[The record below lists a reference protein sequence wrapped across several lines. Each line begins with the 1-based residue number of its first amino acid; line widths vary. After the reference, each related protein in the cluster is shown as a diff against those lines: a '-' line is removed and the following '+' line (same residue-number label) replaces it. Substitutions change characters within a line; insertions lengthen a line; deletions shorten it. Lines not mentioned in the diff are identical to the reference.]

1 MDLTGIENEAEFFPA
16 GTLSEVLATE
26 LADIT
31 AQWSR
36 LERADH
42 PAERIASSGDR
53 VLSLLSQLRNTTDR
67 RTRSDLHQQIGVLV
81 AQLLGYTVKRDAIS
95 SAHNNGGVISVI
107 NQTFDGDGRCQ
118 LWIIDTPV
126 TGAGE
131 EDADPLGIAFADEQ
145 FEGDA
150 ADDLNNM
157 TIEELIAEGVFE
169 QADAPRCLLIAG
181 TSQWVLVDSRKW
193 PARSVL
199 RFNLQEIFSR
209 QDKDTYRVMAC
220 LIAREAR
227 VPHAGAPLSDR
238 LEEEAQR
245 NANAVTSSLKK
256 TVRDAIE
263 ILGQEVLDVTNGKF
277 PSGDRRGVWIDGQ
290 TLSLECLRYM
300 YRMLFLLYAESN
312 PRLGILDIKDPVYAS
327 GYSME
332 SLRELESVKLRSRKD
347 KDDTY
352 LWESLQQTLGFLY
365 SGEPHCLKLPAVKVS
380 LLDPESTPLLNSV
393 KLRNEAVQK
402 IIRLLSL
409 RQSKKSTGR
418 ISYAKLGIGQLGAV
432 YETLISFTGTV
443 CKEDMIEIKGDAK
456 DRAASVAAEDDVDQS
471 DAEIE
476 ADATEDDLEFDDDS
490 ADVDARVDKVDVLAP
505 TYFVP
510 RRRIAEFNLD
520 AVVFAGTQAKIYPK
534 GSFTYRLAGRD
545 REKTAAYYT
554 PEPLARLLVKHLL
567 MERCKDLSADELLE
581 LKILEPAMGSAA
593 FLVETTNQLADLYL
607 ERKQREVG
615 RTIPQEDIVIEK
627 QRVRSYIADRN
638 CFGVDLNPT
647 AVELGAISLW
657 LNGLHKGDFSPWFGD
672 QLHAGNSLIGARRGV
687 YSPSQLK
694 GKTADLWFNHPPTE
708 LGWKEER
715 HEEAVFQWLLP
726 AKDMAAFEKDKSIKA
741 FAGEHQERIKKWRA
755 GGFFKPLEAHE
766 ISLVKRLST
775 AADVLFNIVADELAR
790 TRDAANDEITIW
802 PEQLKAGVKDI
813 DYHKK
818 ELLKQRLMGEDH
830 AHNTL
835 PFKRLKTAMD
845 AWCALWLWPIE
856 QADKL
861 PTRQEFLEGMRVL
874 LEGGFSADGSFS
886 LGEMDDFAV
895 PQDDLFDSGQE
906 VRDTTAKYNTSLFQ
920 ETNVEALI
928 DEYDWLG
935 VASNVAEQA
944 RFVHYDLLFADI
956 LRERQGFDLIVGNPP
971 WAKPSWNEGQVLADL
986 DPLYAGLSASDAKKI
1001 MADALSKS
1009 KEQGSFLREYALT
1022 KGAMEVTSSPV
1033 MNPFVGGGSNN
1044 LYRCFMD
1051 LSFRLTAPSGYAALI
1066 HQDGHLGDPKA
1077 GSLRRYWYER
1087 IAKHFEF
1094 SNKMTSKMFAEVH
1107 DELMFSLNIY
1117 RGEPCD
1123 IAFDQVT
1130 SAFLPSQIED
1140 SYSDQDG
1147 TGDIPGKKNS
1157 EGDWDTRGHKERV
1170 IRIDR
1175 TALETIHALSE
1186 DASVPIEEARFIQP
1200 FTSQTLE
1207 IFKQLASYPK
1217 VGAALTD
1224 GEGNP
1229 TWQMAPHWNETAAQK
1244 DRTIERV
1251 TAFRSSEELVI
1262 QGPLFHVSNP
1272 LYKSP
1277 RRVSKNNSDYDV
1289 VDLRKIDES
1298 YVPRTNYGPAIDML
1312 EYKRRMTKCRWDSS
1326 MRHGDYY
1333 RIATRNMINLN
1344 SERSLVSAL
1353 IYPGVSHVNTV
1364 ESIAVLDTVD
1374 LVNLACSFS
1383 GLVQDFFCKA
1393 SGMKHL
1399 FNSDVARFPIT
1410 RFPKGAIYR
1419 QLKLNCL
1426 TDSYRDL
1433 WEHIVTSPQQ
1443 IHWSSNHVCLTERH
1457 NNTLLPNW
1465 SQQSALRVEYPR
1477 RLALVETDVLVARA
1491 FGLTLDQLLEM
1502 YRIYF
1507 PVLQENEA
1515 STWYDQNGRIVW
1527 TCSKG
1532 LPGVGFLNEKGKSP
1546 GRKEWESIL
1555 ATNPSELVCTVVDDT
1570 RPGGPYEVERRFVG
1584 PFFTC
1589 DRAEDYR
1596 RAWAHF
1602 EKLDSECAG

>member
-31 AQWSR
+31 AQWSK
-36 LERADH
+36 LDRADH
-42 PAERIASSGDR
+42 PVERIASTADR
-53 VLSLLSQLRNTTDR
+53 VLALLSQLRNTTDR
-67 RTRSDLHQQIGVLV
+67 TTRSDLHQQIVVLV
-81 AQLLGYTVKRDAIS
+81 AQSLSYTVKRNAIA
-95 SAHNNGGVISVI
+95 SAHDDGGVISVT

-118 LWIIDTPV
+118 LWVIDTPV

-131 EDADPLGIAFADEQ
+131 EDADPLGIAFSEEQ
-145 FEGDA
+145 FDGDVA
-150 ADDLNNM
+150 EDLNGLA
-157 TIEELIAEGVFE
+157 IEELIAEGVFE
-169 QADAPRCLLIAG
+169 QADAPRYLLIAG

-227 VPHAGAPLSDR
+227 VPQTGAPLSDR

-245 NANAVTSSLKK
+245 NANAVTSSLKR

-277 PSGDRRGVWIDGQ
+277 PRGDRRDRWIDGE

-332 SLRELESVKLRSRKD
+332 SLRELESVKLRSRKE
-347 KDDTY
+347 KEDTY
-352 LWESLQQTLGFLY
+352 LWESLRQTLGFLY
-365 SGEPHCLKLPAVKVS
+365 RGEPHCLKLPAVKVS

-393 KLRNEAVQK
+393 ELRNEAVQK
-402 IIRLLSL
+402 VIRLLSL

-456 DRAASVAAEDDVDQS
+456 DRAASAADEADVHQS

-490 ADVDARVDKVDVLAP
+490 EDVDARVDKVDVLAP

-510 RRRIAEFNLD
+510 RRRIAEFNPE
-520 AVVFAGTQAKIYPK
+520 AVVFAGAQAKIYPK

-567 MERCKDLSADELLE
+567 MERCKDLSADELLD

-672 QLHAGNSLIGARRGV
+672 QLHAGNSLIGARRAI

-694 GKTADLWFNHPPTE
+694 GNTADLWFNHPPKE
-708 LGWKEER
+708 LGWKEE
-715 HEEAVFQWLLP
+715 HPEDAIFQWLLP
-726 AKDMAAFEKDKSIKA
+726 AKDMVAFEKDKSIKA

-766 ISLVKRLST
+766 ISLVKRLSK
-775 AADVLFNIVADELAR
+775 AADVLFHIVADELAR

-802 PEQLKAGVKDI
+802 PEQFKAGVKDV

-856 QADKL
+856 QAEKL
-861 PTRQEFLEGMRVL
+861 PSRQEFFEGMRVL

-895 PQDDLFDSGQE
+895 PQDDLFGSGQE

-920 ETNVEALI
+920 ETNVEALVE
-928 DEYDWLG
+928 EYDWLRIAG
-935 VASNVAEQA
+935 DVAKQA

-956 LRERQGFDLIVGNPP
+956 LRERKGFDLIVGNPP

-986 DPLYAGLSASDAKKI
+986 NPLYAGLSASDAKKI
-1001 MADALSKS
+1001 MASALSNS
-1009 KEQGSFLREYALT
+1009 KDQERFLSEYALT
-1022 KGAMEVTSSPV
+1022 RGGIGVTSSLM
-1033 MNPFVGGGSNN
+1033 MNPFAGGGSNN

-1051 LSFRLTAPSGYAALI
+1051 LSFRLTAPRGYTALI
-1066 HQDGHLGDPKA
+1066 HQDGHLVDPKA
-1077 GSLRRYWYER
+1077 GSLRRHWYGR
-1087 IAKHFEF
+1087 IAKHFHFRNEM
-1094 SNKMTSKMFAEVH
+1094 KRKMFAEVH
-1107 DELMFSLNIY
+1107 NNTEFSINIY
-1117 RGEPCD
+1117 RGAAGLPR
-1123 IAFDQVT
+1123 FQQFT
-1130 SAFLPSQIED
+1130 SAFQASQIEE
-1140 SYSDQDG
+1140 SYSIGGAENFEPSIVGPDG
-1147 TGDIPGKKNS
+1147 K
-1157 EGDWDTRGHKERV
+1157 WDTRGHSSRV
-1170 IRIDR
+1170 INIDQNS
-1175 TALETIHALSE
+1175 LGTIHSLSE
-1186 DASVPIEEARFIQP
+1186 DASVPIDEARFIQP

-1207 IFKQLASYPK
+1207 IFKQLASFPK
-1217 VGAALTD
+1217 VAAALID
-1224 GEGNP
+1224 SEGKP
-1229 TWQMAPHWNETAAQK
+1229 TWQMAPHWHESGEQK
-1244 DRTIERV
+1244 AGTIERR
-1251 TAFRSSEELVI
+1251 TAFRPIDQMVI
-1262 QGPLFHVSNP
+1262 QGPLFYVSNP
-1272 LYKSP
+1272 LYKTP
-1277 RRVSKNNSDYDV
+1277 KRVCNTNKAYEPIDHMVIAEDYV
-1289 VDLRKIDES
+1289 S
-1298 YVPRTNYGPAIDML
+1298 RTNYGPAVDMP
-1312 EYKRRMTKCRWDSS
+1312 EYRSRMTNCLWDPSKSHGEFFRLAMRRM
-1326 MRHGDYY
+1326 
-1333 RIATRNMINLN
+1333 IAVNG
-1344 SERSLVSAL
+1344 ERSLISAIIPPKVL
-1353 IYPGVSHVNTV
+1353 HTDGT
-1364 ESIAVLDTVD
+1364 ESIAVQTVTSLIDLSVVLSSLVLD
-1374 LVNLACSFS
+1374 
-1383 GLVQDFFCKA
+1383 FCLKA
-1393 SGMKHL
+1393 SGMDNL
-1399 FNSDVARFPIT
+1399 RSSTVSRFPT
-1410 RFPKGAIYR
+1410 VKVGLGAVFR
-1419 QLKLNCL
+1419 QLKLNALTQSYASLWSELVTKRQFICWSAEHPCL
-1426 TDSYRDL
+1426 KKNGND
-1433 WEHIVTSPQQ
+1433 V
-1443 IHWSSNHVCLTERH
+1443 
-1457 NNTLLPNW
+1457 LLPNW
-1465 SQQSALRVEYPR
+1465 NRESALRAEYPR
-1477 RLALVETDVLVARA
+1477 RLALVEIDVLVAQA
-1491 FGLTLDQLLEM
+1491 FSLTLDQLLEM

-1515 STWYDQNGRIVW
+1515 GTWYDQHGRIVW

-1532 LPGVGFLNEKGKSP
+1532 LPGVGYLNEKGKSP

-1555 ATNPSELVCTVVDDT
+1555 ATNPSELVCTAIDDT

-1589 DRAEDYR
+1589 DRAADYR

-1602 EKLDSECAG
+1602 EKLDSESDA

>member
-26 LADIT
+26 LTDIT
-31 AQWSR
+31 AQWSK
-36 LERADH
+36 LERAEH
-42 PAERIASSGDR
+42 PVERIASSADR
-53 VLSLLSQLRNTTDR
+53 VLSLLSQLRNTADR
-67 RTRSDLHQQIGVLV
+67 TTRSELHQQIAVIV
-81 AQLLGYTVKRDAIS
+81 AQSLGYVVKRDAIS
-95 SAHNNGGVISVI
+95 SAHDDGGVISVI

-118 LWIIDTPV
+118 LWVIDTPV
-126 TGAGE
+126 TGSGE
-131 EDADPLGIAFADEQ
+131 EDADPLGIAFANEQ
-145 FEGDA
+145 FDGDV
-150 ADDLNNM
+150 ADDLNDM
-157 TIEELIAEGVFE
+157 AIEELIAEGIFE
-169 QADAPRCLLIAG
+169 QADAPRYLLIAG

-209 QDKDTYRVMAC
+209 QDRDTYRVMAC

-227 VPHAGAPLSDR
+227 VPHTGAPLSDR

-327 GYSME
+327 GYSIE
-332 SLRELESVKLRSRKD
+332 SLRELESVKLRSRKE
-347 KDDTY
+347 KEDTY

-409 RQSKKSTGR
+409 RQSKNSTGR

-443 CKEDMIEIKGDAK
+443 CKDDMIEIKGDAK
-456 DRAASVAAEDDVDQS
+456 DRAASAADEDDVDQS

-476 ADATEDDLEFDDDS
+476 TDATEDDLEFDDDS
-490 ADVDARVDKVDVLAP
+490 EDVDARVDKVDVLAP

-510 RRRIAEFNLD
+510 RRRIAEFNPD

-567 MERCKDLSADELLE
+567 MERCKDLSADELLD

-615 RTIPQEDIVIEK
+615 RTIPQGNIVIEK

-672 QLHAGNSLIGARRGV
+672 QLHAGNSLIGARRAV

-715 HEEAVFQWLLP
+715 QEDAVFQWLLP

-802 PEQLKAGVKDI
+802 PEQLKAGVKDV

-818 ELLKQRLMGEDH
+818 ERLKQRLMGEDH

-861 PTRQEFLEGMRVL
+861 PSRQEFFEGMRVL

-886 LGEMDDFAV
+886 LGEIDDFAV
-895 PQDDLFDSGQE
+895 PQEDLFGSGTE

-920 ETNVEALI
+920 ETNVEALVE
-928 DEYDWLG
+928 EYDWLR
-935 VASNVAEQA
+935 VADDVAEQA

-956 LRERQGFDLIVGNPP
+956 LKERKGFDLIVGNPP
-971 WAKPSWNEGQVLADL
+971 WAKPSWNEGRVLADL
-986 DPLYAGLSASDAKKI
+986 DPLYAGLSAADAKKI
-1001 MADALSKS
+1001 MAEALSKS
-1009 KEQGSFLREYALT
+1009 KEQGSFLTEYALT
-1022 KGAMEVTSSPV
+1022 KGGMEVTSSPV

-1051 LSFRLTAPSGYAALI
+1051 LAFRLIAPEGFAALI
-1066 HQDGHLGDPKA
+1066 HQDGHLDSS
-1077 GSLRRYWYER
+1077 GSGPLRRHWYGR

-1094 SNKMTSKMFAEVH
+1094 SNKMTGKMFAEVH
-1107 DELMFSLNIY
+1107 HELMFSLNIY
-1117 RGEPCD
+1117 RGELGEV
-1123 IAFDQVT
+1123 AFDQFT
-1130 SAFLPSQIED
+1130 NAFLPSQVED
-1140 SYSDQDG
+1140 SYSDQEG
-1147 TGDIPGKKNS
+1147 AGEIPGKKNS
-1157 EGDWDTRGHKERV
+1157 DGEWDTRGHKARV

-1175 TALETIHALSE
+1175 KAVETIHALSE
-1186 DASVPIEEARFIQP
+1186 EDSVPVEESRFIQP
-1200 FTSQTLE
+1200 FTAQTLK
-1207 IFKQLASYPK
+1207 IFERIASYSK
-1217 VGAALTD
+1217 V
-1224 GEGNP
+1224 EGQFSSEGGQP
-1229 TWQMAPHWNETAAQK
+1229 LWQMTNHWHETNSQK
-1244 DRTIERV
+1244 EGILVRSTG
-1251 TAFRSSEELVI
+1251 FRSLECQVI
-1262 QGPLFHVSNP
+1262 QGPLFHVATP
-1272 LYKSP
+1272 FYKSA
-1277 RRVSKNNSDYDV
+1277 RRVSKNNADYDV
-1289 VDLRKIDES
+1289 VALENIASDYLQ
-1298 YVPRTNYGPAIDML
+1298 RTNYCPALDCN
-1312 EYKRRMTKCRWDSS
+1312 EYWSRVVKCSWDNSS
-1326 MRHGDYY
+1326 RQSDYY
-1333 RIATRNMINLN
+1333 RLAFRSMIALNGERSLIAAVIPKSVLHINKVESVAFY
-1344 SERSLVSAL
+1344 SERSLLNISAL
-1353 IYPGVSHVNTV
+1353 STSLIWDFLIKSSGVS
-1364 ESIAVLDTVD
+1364 
-1374 LVNLACSFS
+1374 
-1383 GLVQDFFCKA
+1383 DFYPSVFKKMPYVIL
-1393 SGMKHL
+1393 GQE
-1399 FNSDVARFPIT
+1399 
-1410 RFPKGAIYR
+1410 AINR
-1419 QLKLNCL
+1419 QLLLNCL
-1426 TDSYRDL
+1426 TSAYREL
-1433 WEHIVTSPQQ
+1433 WNNNVAENQSVN
-1443 IHWSSNHVCLTERH
+1443 WSLSHVALGNQSNHMLS
-1457 NNTLLPNW
+1457 PNW
-1465 SQQSALRVEYPR
+1465 SESSPLRGYFAR
-1477 RLALVETDVLVARA
+1477 RLALVETDVLVAQA
-1491 FGLTLDQLLEM
+1491 FGLTLSQLLDI

-1515 STWYDQNGRIVW
+1515 GTWYDQNGRIVW

-1532 LPGVGFLNEKGKSP
+1532 LPGVGYLNEKGKSP

-1555 ATNPSELVCTVVDDT
+1555 ATNPSELVCNAIDDT
-1570 RPGGPYEVERRFVG
+1570 RPGGPFEVERHFVG

-1589 DRAEDYR
+1589 DRVEDYK

-1602 EKLDSECAG
+1602 EKLDSENAA

>member
-26 LADIT
+26 LTDIT
-31 AQWSR
+31 AQWSKLQR
-36 LERADH
+36 DDH
-42 PAERIASSGDR
+42 PVERIASSADR

-67 RTRSDLHQQIGVLV
+67 TTRSELHQQIGALV
-81 AQLLGYTVKRDAIS
+81 AQSLGYIVKRDAIS
-95 SAHNNGGVISVI
+95 SAHDDGGVISVI

-118 LWIIDTPV
+118 LWVIDTPV
-126 TGAGE
+126 TGSGE

-145 FEGDA
+145 FDGDV
-150 ADDLNNM
+150 ADDLNDM
-157 TIEELIAEGVFE
+157 AIEELIAEGIFE
-169 QADAPRCLLIAG
+169 QADAPRYLLIAG

-227 VPHAGAPLSDR
+227 VSHAGAPLSDR

-312 PRLGILDIKDPVYAS
+312 PRLGILDIKDPVYAN

-332 SLRELESVKLRSRKD
+332 SLRELESVKLRSRKE
-347 KDDTY
+347 KEDTY

-409 RQSKKSTGR
+409 RQSKRSTGR

-456 DRAASVAAEDDVDQS
+456 DRAASAADEDDVDPS
-471 DAEIE
+471 DVVIE
-476 ADATEDDLEFDDDS
+476 TDATEDDLEFDDDS

-510 RRRIAEFNLD
+510 RRRIAEFNPD
-520 AVVFAGTQAKIYPK
+520 AVVFAGTQAKIYAK
-534 GSFTYRLAGRD
+534 GLFTYRLAGRD

-567 MERCKDLSADELLE
+567 MERCKDLSADELLD

-615 RTIPQEDIVIEK
+615 RTIPQEGIVIEK

-672 QLHAGNSLIGARRGV
+672 QLHAGNSLIGARRAV

-694 GKTADLWFNHPPTE
+694 GKTSDLWFNHPPTE

-715 HEEAVFQWLLP
+715 QEDAVFQWLLP
-726 AKDMAAFEKDKSIKA
+726 AKDMAAFEKDKSIKS

-755 GGFFKPLEAHE
+755 SGFFKPLEAHE
-766 ISLVKRLST
+766 IRLVKRLST
-775 AADVLFNIVADELAR
+775 AADVLFNIVADELTR

-802 PEQLKAGVKDI
+802 PEQLKAGVKDV

-818 ELLKQRLMGEDH
+818 ELLKQRLMGDDH

-861 PTRQEFLEGMRVL
+861 PSRQEFFEGMRVL

-886 LGEMDDFAV
+886 LGDMDDFAV
-895 PQDDLFDSGQE
+895 PQEDLFSSGNE

-928 DEYDWLG
+928 EEYDWLR
-935 VASNVAEQA
+935 VAGDVAEQA

-956 LRERQGFDLIVGNPP
+956 LKERKGFDLIVGNPP

-986 DPLYAGLSASDAKKI
+986 DPLYAGLSASEAKKI
-1001 MADALSKS
+1001 MADALLRSK
-1009 KEQGSFLREYALT
+1009 KQDGFLREYALT

-1051 LSFRLTAPSGYAALI
+1051 LSFRLTAPEGYAALI

-1077 GSLRRYWYER
+1077 NQIRNHWYKR
-1087 IAKHFEF
+1087 VRKHMHFR
-1094 SNKMTSKMFAEVH
+1094 NIIKAKMFSEVNH
-1107 DELMFSLNIY
+1107 QTDFSLNIY
-1117 RGEPCD
+1117 GREMSQV
-1123 IAFDQVT
+1123 AFDQFT
-1130 SAFLPSQIED
+1130 GAFLPSQIEESYADD
-1140 SYSDQDG
+1140 SGDDQIPANKTADG
-1147 TGDIPGKKNS
+1147 KWDIRGHAKRIVRIDDDALKTISALS
-1157 EGDWDTRGHKERV
+1157 EGDERLYRTTRFLQPFSSQTQQVFEKLSKFPKISESL
-1170 IRIDR
+1170 IDR
-1175 TALETIHALSE
+1175 L
-1186 DASVPIEEARFIQP
+1186 
-1200 FTSQTLE
+1200 
-1207 IFKQLASYPK
+1207 
-1217 VGAALTD
+1217 GA
-1224 GEGNP
+1224 P
-1229 TWQMAPHWNETAAQK
+1229 TWQMAPHWHETQAQNEGVIRAA
-1244 DRTIERV
+1244 TGFYSAEGSI
-1251 TAFRSSEELVI
+1251 L
-1262 QGPLFHVSNP
+1262 QGPMFYVSNP
-1272 LYKSP
+1272 YYKVP
-1277 RRVSKNNSDYDV
+1277 RRRCENSKHYDV
-1289 VDLRKIDES
+1289 VDLSVVDPVYTRRCNFS
-1298 YVPRTNYGPAIDML
+1298 PAL
-1312 EYKRRMTKCRWDSS
+1312 PNSEYREKSIRSRWSPSGYHADFYRVIFRRMISLS
-1326 MRHGDYY
+1326 G
-1333 RIATRNMINLN
+1333 
-1344 SERSLVSAL
+1344 ERSLTSA
-1353 IYPGVSHVNTV
+1353 IIPPGVFHTHTC
-1364 ESIAVLDTVD
+1364 ESLGCSNLGDLMSVAVLSASLTWDF
-1374 LVNLACSFS
+1374 LV
-1383 GLVQDFFCKA
+1383 KA
-1393 SGMKHL
+1393 SSIQDIQVSSFRRMPLVSLPVH
-1399 FNSDVARFPIT
+1399 
-1410 RFPKGAIYR
+1410 AIYR

-1426 TDSYRDL
+1426 TSDYADL
-1433 WEHIVTSPQQ
+1433 WSQLITEPQIILWSCDHPCLIKNQSDLLMPEWTLDSP
-1443 IHWSSNHVCLTERH
+1443 LRTEF
-1457 NNTLLPNW
+1457 
-1465 SQQSALRVEYPR
+1465 SR
-1477 RLALVETDVLVARA
+1477 RMALVENDVIVAQA
-1491 FGLTLDQLLEM
+1491 FGQSLDELIEM

-1515 STWYDQNGRIVW
+1515 GTWYDQNGRIVW

-1532 LPGVGFLNEKGKSP
+1532 LAGVGYLNEKGKSP

-1555 ATNPSELVCTVVDDT
+1555 ATNPSELICTAIDDT

-1589 DRAEDYR
+1589 DRVEDYK

-1602 EKLDSECAG
+1602 EKLENENAA